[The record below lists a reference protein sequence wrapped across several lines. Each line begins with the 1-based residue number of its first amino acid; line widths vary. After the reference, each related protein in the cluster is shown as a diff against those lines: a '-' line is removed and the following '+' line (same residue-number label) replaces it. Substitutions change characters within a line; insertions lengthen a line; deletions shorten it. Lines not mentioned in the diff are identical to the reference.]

1 MKRIIQI
8 YDSLSSE
15 NRSSFWNVSCSFIL
29 AILTTWL
36 GFTISFL
43 VSDSNAKLQEKAL
56 MYQNQIHFS
65 NDVDAFL
72 KICAEID
79 QTTGRYIEPLSNL
92 IEEDSFT
99 PKDEMLILNSTNG
112 IISYFES
119 NPNLIDSLSNHLY
132 LLSQCIEA
140 NDTKQIGLDLQSFF
154 VTITLLSPAFN
165 GMDNAQIKRF
175 FETKHLN
182 DPLSVRNK
190 QYYYSKKVIDE
201 ILTLRKKIDEINNE
215 RGTALVKLML
225 VKQFILDPIKDI
237 ERIVR
242 KHYVP
247 TEEQILEHPFVKSL
261 LLLCIIILLGFS
273 LWYMLIPQFFSSMSN
288 PYSSD
293 DYRKLER
300 MKNEIESNYKNMLA
314 ESSMYQIK
322 IEHLEEKLE
331 NYTYN
336 AKIEERYI
344 WILSELAKLKNNEG
358 IIQKQEIERI
368 LVESKEV

>member
-1 MKRIIQI
+1 MKKIIQI

-15 NRSSFWNVSCSFIL
+15 NRSSFWSVSCSFIL
-29 AILTTWL
+29 AILTAWL
-36 GFTISFL
+36 GFTISYL

-92 IEEDSFT
+92 IEKDAFT
-99 PKDEMLILNSTNG
+99 PKDEMLIQNSTNG

-119 NPNLIDSLSNHLY
+119 NPYLIDSLSSHLY

-140 NDTKQIGLDLQSFF
+140 NDTKQIGFDLQSIF
-154 VTITLLSPAFN
+154 VTITLLSPAFKD
-165 GMDNAQIKRF
+165 MENARIKHF

-190 QYYYSKKVIDE
+190 QYYYSEEVIDK
-201 ILTLRKKIDEINNE
+201 ILTLRKRIDDINNE
-215 RGTALVKLML
+215 RGSALVRLML

-237 ERIVR
+237 ECIVR

-247 TEEQILEHPFVKSL
+247 AEEKILERPFVKSL

-273 LWYMLIPQFFSSMSN
+273 LWYILIPRFFSSISN
-288 PYSSD
+288 PHSSD
-293 DYRKLER
+293 DYRKLEKA
-300 MKNEIESNYKNMLA
+300 KNDIESNYKNLLA
-314 ESSMYQIK
+314 ESLIYQIK
-322 IEHLEEKLE
+322 IENLETKLE
-331 NYTYN
+331 NFNYN
-336 AKIEERYI
+336 ATIEGRYM
-344 WILSELAKLKNNEG
+344 WILGELAKLMKNEG
-358 IIQKQEIERI
+358 NISMQEIERI
-368 LVESKEV
+368 LVESKEA